1 MWETLNNSPLAA
13 KVLIAVA
20 IVVTLIYSRV
30 HYLTNKLPSIPV
42 REQPEVIATIK
53 RLAVV
58 VYIMVVIAVISFMVC
73 LITIPIKWY

>member
-1 MWETLNNSPLAA
+1 MWETLNNSPLAV
-13 KVLIAVA
+13 KIIIAVTIVT
-20 IVVTLIYSRV
+20 IVVYSRV

-42 REQPEVIATIK
+42 REQPEVRATIN

-73 LITIPIKWY
+73 LITLPIKGY

>member
-1 MWETLNNSPLAA
+1 MWETLNNSSLAV
-13 KVLIAVA
+13 KIIFAVT
-20 IVVTLIYSRV
+20 IVALLIYGRV

-42 REQPEVIATIK
+42 RQRPKVIATTN

-58 VYIMVVIAVISFMVC
+58 IYTMAAIAIISFMVC